1 MQKYLWFATTAIG
14 LAVVGLVAGCGTT
27 GSTAPTTNN
36 TNVSATNS
44 TSGSSAQQTSLSAL
58 SYSSSQKQQI
68 VNAAGEFSITPY
80 IPLKGVAGDSFVSVR
95 PGGYPSITLTFNNMV
110 VIESNQSVTMG
121 QTVQS
126 TSPVTLSNGTT
137 ARWISIANTK
147 EQPTLMFKLNGV
159 NVLIQPTGSEVS
171 KSAVEQIASSMQE
184 LQVQTTFQ
192 TESVTVQPG
201 TTVTFKVPQGWKK
214 QNVGAGGTGGS
225 KWVNPMNSNQW
236 VTILYSGN
244 AGALQNPNSGKYDV
258 TTYINTQGVTWTHVA
273 SDKLSGQFTIP
284 IGVINNH
291 SVGYGYA
298 QVITKPSLLG
308 MTVEAVVPQSM
319 GQTITNSVK
328 VQSTQSSSTTT
339 PPVTLENM
347 QFTNDAV
354 LFVMTHG
361 TMQST
366 YADPHFSSGNPKQFI
381 VTLRNTKPGKYPL
394 NQVQSVNSDW
404 AKSMV
409 VTKNGND
416 LVLTFNLKKNFS
428 SFQTGIAG
436 GFEIQF
442 SFK

>member
-44 TSGSSAQQTSLSAL
+44 ASGSSAQQTSLSAL

-95 PGGYPSITLTFNNMV
+95 PGGYPSITLTFNKMV
-110 VIESNQSVTMG
+110 VIESNQSVTTG

-126 TSPVTLSNGTT
+126 KSPMTLSNGIT
-137 ARWISIANTK
+137 AQWISIANTT
-147 EQPTLMFKLNGV
+147 EPPSLIFKLNGV
-159 NVLIQPTGSEVS
+159 NVLIQPTGNEVS
-171 KSAVEQIASSMQE
+171 KSAIEQIASSMQE
-184 LQVQTTFQ
+184 LQVQTAFQ
-192 TESVTVQPG
+192 TQSVTVQPG
-201 TTVTFKVPQGWKK
+201 TTVTFKVPQGWNK
-214 QNVGAGGTGGS
+214 QNVGAGDTGGF
-225 KWVNPMNSNQW
+225 KWINPMNSNQW

-244 AGALQNPNSGKYDV
+244 GGALQNPHTGKYDV
-258 TTYINTQGVTWTHVA
+258 TSYINTQGVTWTHVA
-273 SDKLSGQFTIP
+273 SDKLSGEFTIP
-284 IGVINNH
+284 IGAINNNA
-291 SVGYGYA
+291 VGYGYA
-298 QVITKPSLLG
+298 QVVTTPSLQG
-308 MTVEAVVPQSM
+308 MTVEAVVPQSI

-328 VQSTQSSSTTT
+328 VQSTQSTSTTT

-354 LFVMTHG
+354 LLVMTHG

-366 YADPHFSSGNPKQFI
+366 YSDPHFSSGNPKQFI

-394 NQVQSVNSDW
+394 NQVQTVNSGW

-409 VTKNGND
+409 VTKNGSD